1 MKYASDLGHFI
12 LSRLRV
18 PGGAAGPGGP
28 ACDEGL

>member
-12 LSRLRV
+12 LSRLGVR
-18 PGGAAGPGGP
+18 GGAGGPGGP